1 MSRLIRLIPATIVMA
16 GMLSAQGTRV
26 VFDAGTATPFPFPA
40 DTLTVADPQQ
50 KTGLRMNLPLPD
62 CNAEPSTCQEVGL
75 VNELDGFSINP
86 RIQVRFSGPIDVNT
100 LRDGVFFVWMD
111 KLFDDQFGLYPAG
124 HVMRIN
130 QVYYDPATHTAYA
143 KPDEHLYQT
152 RRYALVV
159 TSAVR
164 DMEGRP
170 VTADPAFTACAAQAS
185 GYCGRVR
192 EAVSMAEPKFAPNHI
207 VAASVFTT
215 QSVTAWLENARDA
228 LENAPLGVAPIGMRS
243 VFHLADIE
251 KITMRYHT
259 RVAPV
264 TRDSRDLPIYL
275 LNGVGRIAVGTFS
288 APSFVNEKHQIPAV
302 PTGQAVPLPAAT
314 ERLQFAVY
322 LPATPAPP
330 GGYPVVIAPGNAGG
344 DAMWHSSLY
353 AGTFARH
360 GMATITVNAFAQGWG
375 PDGQMVIQEKNGT
388 RVELPYRGRSVD
400 YNGNLVVD
408 MGEGCSIGWQANMP
422 VIHRDCF
429 RQTALDLQ
437 QLVRVI
443 KGGLDVDGDGRT
455 DLDPRQIHYQG
466 MSQGAY
472 YGAIFGAISPEIA
485 GVILDG
491 AAGSI
496 EENRLRLN
504 TSPLLSSR
512 RPSVFNGPNGILA
525 EYVHKYKPVR
535 VFSVPGAAAVHDVVE
550 RVEWYTQSGE
560 AAAYMQHLWWST
572 LPGVPMKF
580 VLMQHGL
587 GDNPLFANLVRNGNL
602 RASTVLYHH
611 AVARAKYP
619 ALMANAHYHTMP
631 DVRPFFASDLL
642 PHYLIA
648 TLAQEQAATFLTSG
662 GRSIYDANYW
672 TRMWFGAD
680 LFELNPARLPDET
693 N

>member
-1 MSRLIRLIPATIVMA
+1 MSWSIRLIPATILMA
-16 GMLSAQGTRV
+16 GLLHAQGTRV
-26 VFDAGTATPFPFPA
+26 VFDAGAATPSPFPA
-40 DTLTVADPQQ
+40 DTLTVPDSQQ

-62 CNAEPSTCQEVGL
+62 CNAEPSTCQEIAL

-86 RIQVRFSGPIDVNT
+86 RIQVKFSGPVDVNT
-100 LRDGVFFVWMD
+100 LRDGIFFVWMD
-111 KLFDDQFGLYPAG
+111 KLFDDQFGLYRAG

-159 TSAVR
+159 TNAVR
-164 DMEGRP
+164 DMQGNP
-170 VTADPAFTACAAQAS
+170 VTVDPAFTACAAQAS

-192 EAVSMAEPKFAPNHI
+192 EAVSMAGPKFAPNHI

-215 QSVTAWLENARDA
+215 QSVTAWLESARDA

-243 VFHLADIE
+243 VFNLADIE

-259 RVAPV
+259 RVTPV
-264 TRDSRDLPIYL
+264 AHAARDLPIQL
-275 LNGVGRIAVGTFS
+275 LNGVGRIAVGTFT
-288 APSFVNEKHQIPAV
+288 APSFVNEKHQIPAR

-322 LPATPAPP
+322 LPATPPPP

-360 GMATITVNAFAQGWG
+360 GMATITVNAFAFGWG
-375 PDGQMVIQEKNGT
+375 PDGRMVIQEKNGT
-388 RVELPYRGRSVD
+388 RVDLPYRGRSVD
-400 YNGNLVVD
+400 YNGNLTID

-422 VIHRDCF
+422 ILHRDCF

-443 KGGLDVDGDGRT
+443 KSGLDVDGDGRM
-455 DLDPRQIHYQG
+455 DLNPHQIHYQG

-472 YGAIFGAISPEIA
+472 YGAIFAAISPELA

-504 TSPLLSSR
+504 TSPALSFR
-512 RPSVFNGPNGILA
+512 RPSIFNGPNGILA

-560 AAAYMQHLWWST
+560 LAAYVQHLWWST
-572 LPGVPMKF
+572 LPGVSMKS

-619 ALMANAHYHTMP
+619 ALMAEAHYHTMP
-631 DVRPFFASDLL
+631 DVRPFYVSDLL

-648 TLAQEQAATFLTSG
+648 SLAQEQAATFLTSG
-662 GRSIYDANYW
+662 GRSIYNANYW

>member
-1 MSRLIRLIPATIVMA
+1 MFWLIRLIPAAILMA

-26 VFDAGTATPFPFPA
+26 VFDAGTAAPFPFPA

-62 CNAEPSTCQEVGL
+62 CAAEPSTCQEIGL

-86 RIQVRFSGPIDVNT
+86 RIQVRFSAPIDDTT
-100 LRDGVFFVWMD
+100 LRDGIFFVWLD
-111 KLFDDQFGLYPAG
+111 KLFDDQFGLYPVG
-124 HVMRIN
+124 HVMPIN
-130 QVYYDPATHTAYA
+130 QVYYDPETNTAYA
-143 KPDEHLYQT
+143 KPDQHLYQR
-152 RRYALVV
+152 RRYALIV

-164 DMEGRP
+164 DRQGRP
-170 VTADPAFTACAAQAS
+170 VTADPAFQACAGQAA

-192 EAVSMAEPKFAPNHI
+192 DAVAMAAPKFAPSQI

-215 QSVTAWLENARDA
+215 QSVTAWLESARDA

-243 VFHLADIE
+243 VFNMADID

-264 TRDSRDLPIYL
+264 AHAARDLPIHL
-275 LNGVGRIAVGTFS
+275 LGGVGRIAVGTFT
-288 APSFVNEKHQIPAV
+288 APSFVNEKHQIPAT
-302 PTGQAVPLPAAT
+302 PTGQPVPLPAKT
-314 ERLQFAVY
+314 ERLQFQVY

-375 PDGQMVIQEKNGT
+375 PEGQMVIQEKNGT

-400 YNGNLVVD
+400 YNGDLAIG
-408 MGEGCSIGWQANMP
+408 MGEGCSLAWQENMP
-422 VIHRDCF
+422 IIHRDCF
-429 RQTALDLQ
+429 RQTALDLH

-443 KGGLDVDGDGRT
+443 KAGLDVDLDGRV

-466 MSQGAY
+466 MSLGGY
-472 YGAIFGAISPEIA
+472 YGPLFAAISPDIA

-496 EENRLRLN
+496 EENRLMLN
-504 TSPLLSSR
+504 TSGLLAHR
-512 RPSVFNGPNGILA
+512 RPSIFNGPNGILA
-525 EYVHKYKPVR
+525 EYVQRHKPVR

-550 RVEWYTQSGE
+550 RVEWYTQPGE
-560 AAAYMQHLWWST
+560 QAAYMQHMWWST
-572 LPGVPMKF
+572 LPGVPMKY

-602 RASTVLYHH
+602 RASTVIYHH
-611 AVARAKYP
+611 ALARAKYP
-619 ALMANAHYHTMP
+619 ALMANAHFHTMP
-631 DVRPFFASDLL
+631 DVRPFFVSDLL

-648 TLAQEQAATFLTSG
+648 SLAQEQAATFLTSG
-662 GRSIYDANYW
+662 GRSIYNANYW

-680 LFELNPARLPDET
+680 LFELNPAVLPDEM

>member
-1 MSRLIRLIPATIVMA
+1 MFWLIRLIPATILMA

-26 VFDAGTATPFPFPA
+26 VFDAGAAAPFPFPA

-62 CNAEPSTCQEVGL
+62 CAAEPGTCQEVGL

-86 RIQVRFSGPIDVNT
+86 RIQVRFSAPIDDTT
-100 LRDGVFFVWMD
+100 LRDGIFFVWMD
-111 KLFDDQFGLYPAG
+111 KLFDDQFGLYPVG
-124 HVMRIN
+124 HVMPIN
-130 QVYYDPATHTAYA
+130 QVYYDPETNTAYA
-143 KPDEHLYQT
+143 KPDEHLYQR
-152 RRYALVV
+152 RRYALIV

-164 DMEGRP
+164 DRQGRP
-170 VTADPAFTACAAQAS
+170 VTADPAFQACAGQAT

-192 EAVSMAEPKFAPNHI
+192 DAVAMAAPKFAPNQI

-215 QSVTAWLENARDA
+215 MSVTAWLESARDA
-228 LENAPLGVAPIGMRS
+228 LETAPLGAAPIGMRS
-243 VFHLADIE
+243 VFNMADIE
-251 KITMRYHT
+251 KITMHYHT
-259 RVAPV
+259 RVAPL
-264 TRDSRDLPIYL
+264 TRASRDLPIHL
-275 LNGVGRIAVGTFS
+275 LNGVGRIAVGTFT

-302 PTGQAVPLPAAT
+302 PTGQPVPLPAAT

-322 LPATPAPP
+322 LPATPPPP
-330 GGYPVVIAPGNAGG
+330 GGYPVVISPGNAGG

-375 PDGQMVIQEKNGT
+375 PDGQMVVQEKNGT

-400 YNGNLVVD
+400 YNGNQVID

-422 VIHRDCF
+422 ILHRDCF

-504 TSPLLSSR
+504 TSPVLSFR

-535 VFSVPGAAAVHDVVE
+535 VFSVPGAVAVHDVVE

-560 AAAYMQHLWWST
+560 HAAYAQHLWWST
-572 LPGVPMKF
+572 LPGVPMKY

-587 GDNPLFANLVRNGNL
+587 GDNPLVANLVRNGNL
-602 RASTVLYHH
+602 RSSTVIYHH
-611 AVARAKYP
+611 ELARAKYP
-619 ALMANAHYHTMP
+619 ALLANAHYHTMP

-648 TLAQEQAATFLTSG
+648 NLAQEQAATFLTSG
-662 GRSIYDANYW
+662 GRSIYNANYW

-680 LFELNPARLPDET
+680 LFELNPAQLPDEM

>member
-1 MSRLIRLIPATIVMA
+1 MSPLIRLIPAVLVLT
-16 GMLSAQGTRV
+16 GMLHAQGTRV
-26 VFDAGTATPFPFPA
+26 VFNNGVAAPFPFPS
-40 DTLTVADPQQ
+40 DTLTVPDPQQ

-62 CNAEPSTCQEVGL
+62 CAAEPSTCQEVGL

-86 RIQVRFSGPIDVNT
+86 RIQVRFSGPVDDTT
-100 LRDGVFFVWMD
+100 LRAGIFIVWLD

-124 HVMRIN
+124 HVMPIN
-130 QVYYDPATHTAYA
+130 QVYYDPETHTAYA
-143 KPDEHLYQT
+143 KPDAHLYQ
-152 RRYALVV
+152 RRQYALVV

-164 DMEGRP
+164 DMQGNS
-170 VTADPAFTACAAQAS
+170 VTADPAFVACIAQTT
-185 GYCGRVR
+185 GYCGRLR
-192 EAVSMAEPKFAPNHI
+192 AAAAMAGPKFAPHGI

-215 QSVTAWLENARDA
+215 MSVTAWLESARDA

-243 VFHLADIE
+243 VLNMAEIE

-259 RVAPV
+259 RVTPV
-264 TRDSRDLPIYL
+264 TRASRDLPIHL
-275 LNGVGRIAVGTFS
+275 LNGVGRIAVGTFT
-288 APSFVNEKHQIPAV
+288 APSFVNEKHQIPAW
-302 PTGQAVPLPAAT
+302 PTGQPVPLPAKT

-322 LPATPAPP
+322 LPATPPPP
-330 GGYPVVIAPGNAGG
+330 GGYPVVISPGNAGG

-375 PDGQMVIQEKNGT
+375 PEGQMVVQEKNGT

-400 YNGNLVVD
+400 YNGNQVVD

-422 VIHRDCF
+422 ILHRDCF

-443 KGGLDVDGDGRT
+443 KAGLDVDNDGRV
-455 DLDPRQIHYQG
+455 DLDARQIHYQG

-504 TSPLLSSR
+504 TSPVISFR
-512 RPSVFNGPNGILA
+512 NPSIVNGPNGILA
-525 EYVHKYKPVR
+525 EYVHRYQPVR
-535 VFSVPGAAAVHDVVE
+535 IFSVPGAVAVHDVVE
-550 RVEWYTQSGE
+550 RVEWYTQPGE
-560 AAAYMQHLWWST
+560 QAAYVQHLWWST
-572 LPGVPMKF
+572 LPGVPMKA

-602 RASTVLYHH
+602 RGSTVMYHH
-611 AVARAKYP
+611 ELARAKYP
-619 ALMANAHYHTMP
+619 TLLANAHYHTMP

-648 TLAQEQAATFLTSG
+648 NLAQEQAATFLTSG
-662 GRSIYDANYW
+662 GQSIYDANYW

-680 LFELNPARLPDET
+680 LFELNPARLPDEM